1 LNVVPLDQSYGA
13 LMGLLTWRNFTALA
27 ALPGAQIDTEA
38 SESARLARAQDNL
51 LKDSAPWATKP
62 QHSSGAASSEVQ

>member
-27 ALPGAQIDTEA
+27 ALPGAQIDTEVERERA
-38 SESARLARAQDNL
+38 IGESPGQSFERQCPLGHKTAAQFRR
-51 LKDSAPWATKP
+51 
-62 QHSSGAASSEVQ
+62 GIF